1 MIYLSQVRCNCP
13 GLYPEHSSHGPGN
26 FWDEEEDDEAI
37 LAGMCQDDM
46 EEECGQGQDGIFP
59 LEEWAD
65 EWEDGITSGECGKS
79 GKLAPGT
86 LELRPW
92 ENPCLEELQKRKRRC
107 VCWRA
112 RARAFS
118 CYGCFSASC

>member
-1 MIYLSQVRCNCP
+1 
-13 GLYPEHSSHGPGN
+13 
-26 FWDEEEDDEAI
+26 
-37 LAGMCQDDM
+37 MCQDDM

-92 ENPCLEELQKRKRRC
+92 ENPCLEELQKRKRRIQELRNKR
-107 VCWRA
+107 WRA
-112 RARAFS
+112 ITRAKDKAERRIQELRNKRWRA
-118 CYGCFSASC
+118 